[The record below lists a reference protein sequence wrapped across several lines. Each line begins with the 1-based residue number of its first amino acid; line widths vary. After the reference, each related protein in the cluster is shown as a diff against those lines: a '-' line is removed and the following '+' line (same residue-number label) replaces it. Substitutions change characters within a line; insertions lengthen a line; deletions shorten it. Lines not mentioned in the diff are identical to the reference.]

1 MKKSQLFSIIIFI
14 FGITGFNQ
22 SFAQK
27 WLPGHYTD
35 LQGNV
40 ASGQIRLNPP
50 GTEPV
55 KDQNFIEYKTSEK
68 DKAIK
73 ISASQIKS
81 IVIGHDSL
89 VVAAEPQTSNW
100 EFAVDFVKVV
110 LDEDI
115 KLYAFKGE
123 GSSSGGGIQPDVE
136 AGVGG
141 GIGSGG
147 GGFGGGIGAGI
158 TIPIGHGRGGKRT
171 AYYYGLNTANM
182 KPLTPR
188 NFVDI
193 MSDIMGD
200 EPDVVEQIHENKYNL
215 SNIDKLIIYFRQVQA
230 SHTNSAV
237 N

>member
-1 MKKSQLFSIIIFI
+1 MKKSQLLSIIIFI
-14 FGITGFNQ
+14 FGITGFNK

-40 ASGQIRLNPP
+40 ASGLIRLNPP

-55 KDQNFIEYKTSEK
+55 KDQNFIEYKLSEK
-68 DKAIK
+68 DKATK

-81 IVIGHDSL
+81 IVIGRDSL
-89 VVAAEPQTSNW
+89 VVAAEPQTSKW
-100 EFAVDFVKVV
+100 EFAVDFVKVA

-115 KLYAFKGE
+115 KLYVFNGE
-123 GSSSGGGIQPDVE
+123 GGNSSGGIQPDIE
-136 AGVGG
+136 AGVGAG
-141 GIGSGG
+141 VSSGG

-158 TIPIGHGRGGKRT
+158 TIPIGHGRGGNRT

-182 KPLTPR
+182 HQLTNA
-188 NFVDI
+188 NFIDI

-200 EPDVVEQIHENKYNL
+200 EPDVVEQIQEKKFNL
-215 SNIDKLIIYFRQVQA
+215 GNINKLIAYFKQVQA
-230 SHTNSAV
+230 SHTNSAT